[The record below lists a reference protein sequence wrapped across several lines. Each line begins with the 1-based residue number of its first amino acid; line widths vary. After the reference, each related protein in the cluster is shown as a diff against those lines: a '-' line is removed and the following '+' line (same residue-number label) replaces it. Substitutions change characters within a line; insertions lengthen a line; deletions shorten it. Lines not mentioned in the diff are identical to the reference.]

1 MITAGLTGGIATGKT
16 TVSEQFIKYGIPIV
30 EADTIVN
37 EAILPG
43 TIGFASIVKEFGVSF
58 VKDDGSLNDLELGR
72 FITSDMKMMQ
82 KFNRLMNPLLQEEV
96 ANQITTLHN
105 NGNPIVIYEATL
117 IIEGGVAHKFK
128 PLIVVH
134 CSLDQQLKR
143 LMKRGIGQGPI
154 SKKEGLELL
163 KFQLPSKQRLAMADY
178 VIDTS
183 KSVED
188 AISQTNA
195 VILDLHLK
203 HYRSQLDKKE
213 ISIHNVPL
221 QWRPYLDGSYRKT
234 I

>member
-16 TVSEQFIKYGIPIV
+16 TVSEQFIKHGIPIV

-37 EAILPG
+37 DAILPG
-43 TIGFASIVKEFGVSF
+43 TPGFSTIVETFGVGF
-58 VKDDGSLNDLELGR
+58 VKDDGTLDDLMLGKL
-72 FITSDMKMMQ
+72 ITSNMEAMQ
-82 KFNRLMNPLLQEEV
+82 KFNKLMNPILQAEV
-96 ANQITTLHN
+96 ARQIKQYHDD
-105 NGNPIVIYEATL
+105 GNPIVIYEGTL

-134 CSLDQQLKR
+134 CTLDQQLKR

-154 SKKEGLELL
+154 SKKEGLDLL

-183 KSVED
+183 KSMED
-188 AISQTNA
+188 AIAQTNA

-203 HYRSQLDKKE
+203 HYRAKLDKRE
-213 ISIHNVPL
+213 MSVQNVPL
-221 QWRPYLDGSYRKT
+221 PWRSYLDGSYR
-234 I
+234 